1 MARSLN
7 IVIGADIEK
16 LRKGLQEA
24 IVAIQSSGSK
34 MSAETA
40 KAATEIEKKL
50 AAISTKNPTAGT
62 VRQLTNL
69 AMEARA
75 LGPEF
80 QNVANDIIRQAGKI
94 KDSIGDARAEVSYFA
109 SDTRRLDAAI
119 GTVQAV
125 AGAYSVVE
133 GATALLGVESENL
146 QKTMVKLQAVMAVVT
161 GLQEIQTLL
170 QEESA
175 AMQGLLALRTTVLT
189 AAQTAYASAVG
200 TATGVQRAFNLAMA
214 AAPWALAATAL
225 AAIVIAVGN
234 YQERIKKA
242 AEQQK
247 LFNEINSETQ
257 KNFEEEVKSVSGLLA
272 VVNNHNASM
281 RERKNALAE
290 IQKIYPDFLAN
301 QSLDKASSEELKIAT
316 SNLTNEIYKQAKA
329 KAAFTKLQELSAK
342 MLEYELG
349 KQQAQL
355 STQAEI
361 NRLYASGASPAQV
374 QKFIESQKNVGTIA
388 EQNAAKIQ
396 SQIDAIINM
405 SNAQGLSITPV
416 TKNTKAIQEQNKA
429 IKKNAEELKKENEE
443 IKKSA
448 EETAKV
454 QASFIEWLEKKR
466 FESGEKAKKKAIQ
479 DSKALTAANLQAG
492 TAATPVYLDVK
503 INPVS
508 YSKAAKDIQK
518 MTDSLNQAFAQLQT
532 EAAVSFGEF
541 LGNLASGD
549 REAGKNFGKNML
561 GAVAAFMDS
570 LGKALIA
577 TAIASQAFQ
586 KLVLTN
592 PVAAAAAGI
601 ALIAGATMV
610 RNSLKEGP
618 KVTAFAEGGIVSGP
632 TLGLVGEYPNAR
644 NNPEVIAPLDKLK
657 GMLKT
662 GDSSSGFV
670 ASTTIQGRDLAIV
683 LERYNKDSKRG

>member
-16 LRKGLQEA
+16 LQKGLNDA
-24 IVAIQSSGSK
+24 ISAIQSSGSK

-40 KAATEIEKKL
+40 KAAGEIQSKL
-50 AAISTKNPTAGT
+50 ADIATKNPTKGT
-62 VRQLTNL
+62 VRQLSML
-69 AMEARA
+69 AMQTRA

-80 QNVANDIIRQAGKI
+80 ASMADQIITEAGKI
-94 KDSIGDARAEVSYFA
+94 KESFDDVNEQIEYFADGERAFKAVAEGAQLAASAFSVFQGISALTGKENEDLEKALLKVNAAMAVANGIEQIAIAVRAES
-109 SDTRRLDAAI
+109 
-119 GTVQAV
+119 
-125 AGAYSVVE
+125 
-133 GATALLGVESENL
+133 ALMMSL
-146 QKTMVKLQAVMAVVT
+146 QKIQAAF
-161 GLQEIQTLL
+161 
-170 QEESA
+170 
-175 AMQGLLALRTTVLT
+175 LT

-225 AAIVIAVGN
+225 AAIVIAVRN
-234 YQERIKKA
+234 YQEKIKKA

-257 KNFEEEVKSVSGLLA
+257 KNFEEEAKSVGGLLT

-281 RERKNALAE
+281 VERKNALAE

-301 QSLDKASSEELKIAT
+301 QNLDKVGSEELKIAT

-329 KAAFTKLQELSAK
+329 KAAFAKLQELSAK

-405 SNAQGLSITPV
+405 SNAQGLSLTPV
-416 TKNTKAIQEQNKA
+416 SKATTAIKEQTKAVEG
-429 IKKNAEELKKENEE
+429 LT
-443 IKKSA
+443 
-448 EETAKV
+448 TA
-454 QASFIEWLEKKR
+454 Q
-466 FESGEKAKKKAIQ
+466 
-479 DSKALTAANLQAG
+479 T
-492 TAATPVYLDVK
+492 
-503 INPVS
+503 
-508 YSKAAKDIQK
+508 
-518 MTDSLNQAFAQLQT
+518 NQAAARTLGAPQFGAGAPTIEAFAAVTGPMQQYAPVLKQATGEQIAIMSDYEQRMT
-532 EAAVSFGEF
+532 EAAGAINNAFNSMTAEGVEAFGDMIGGILSGQITSF
-541 LGNLASGD
+541 D
-549 REAGKNFGKNML
+549 DFGKALL
-561 GAVAAFMDS
+561 GSVAKFMRAF
-570 LGKALIA
+570 GTALIA
-577 TAIASQAFQ
+577 TATASKAF
-586 KLVLTN
+586 KEFILKR
-592 PVAAAAAGI
+592 PEIGIAAGI
-601 ALIAGATMV
+601 ALVAGSAAISGM
-610 RNSLKEGP
+610 LKKGP
-618 KVTAFAEGGIVSGP
+618 QPTAFAEGGIVSGP

-662 GDSSSGFV
+662 GDNSSGFV
-670 ASTTIQGRDLAIV
+670 ASTTIAGRDLAIV